1 MAGDDD
7 ERRQINEVRTR
18 LTEAYAGHPSDDVAG
33 AVEAAYRH
41 FDGTRVRDFVPL
53 LVERRANQELGG
65 SAVMADPA
73 KVPPHLGEQ

>member
-7 ERRQINEVRTR
+7 ERKQITEVRTR
-18 LTEAYAGHPSDDVAG
+18 LTAAYAGVPPDDVAA
-33 AVEAAYRH
+33 AVDDAYRR

-73 KVPPHLGEQ
+73 KVPPHLGE